1 MKLNIQKHGIGYTNY
16 RSQLNEKYVEVDEL
30 FI

>member
-1 MKLNIQKHGIGYTNY
+1 MKLNIQKYGIGYINY
-16 RSQLNEKYVEVDEL
+16 RSQLNEKYVEVDER